1 MRTSAM
7 FALVVKQSLRLV
19 PLDGIATLSLNSCM
33 GNKSASE
40 SAATRNRIVTAAR
53 ALFAA
58 TGFAGATTSEIARS
72 AGLTEGAF
80 FHHFKDKRTLLTE
93 VVQQIQRE
101 FAAEVF
107 KYGSA
112 GKDAFDRFILGA
124 RVSLE
129 LSQRPEYLRLVL
141 VEAPT
146 VLGGT
151 TWRQIDSETSLAVLE
166 PALTAIAGGKDISP
180 AKLKPMALMILGL
193 LNETAF
199 ALARGDSGITADDVI
214 AFLEESIRDW
224 VRRPG

>member
-1 MRTSAM
+1 MQGKIDGL
-7 FALVVKQSLRLV
+7 LVRNLSK
-19 PLDGIATLSLNSCM
+19 LDTIATLSLDGCM
-33 GNKSASE
+33 GNKSAAE
-40 SAATRNRIVTAAR
+40 SAATRKQIIAAAR
-53 ALFAA
+53 ALFAEK
-58 TGFAGATTSEIARS
+58 GFAGATTSEIARS

-80 FHHFKDKRTLLTE
+80 FHHFKDKRALLTE

-107 KYGSA
+107 KYGAA
-112 GKDAFDRFILGA
+112 GKDAFERFILGA

-151 TWRQIDSETSLAVLE
+151 QWRQIDSATSLAVLE
-166 PALTAIAGGKDISP
+166 PALVAIAGHEDIP
-180 AKLKPMALMILGL
+180 AAKLKPMALMILGL

-199 ALARGDSGITADDVI
+199 ALAREDSNVTTDDVI
-214 AFLEESIRDW
+214 ALLEESINDW
-224 VRRPG
+224 VRRLG

>member
-1 MRTSAM
+1 MSAE
-7 FALVVKQSLRLV
+7 
-19 PLDGIATLSLNSCM
+19 LDGIATLSLNGCM
-33 GNKSASE
+33 GNKSATE
-40 SAATRNRIVTAAR
+40 SAATRNQIIAAAR
-53 ALFAA
+53 VLFAEK
-58 TGFAGATTSEIARS
+58 GFAGATTSEIARS

-80 FHHFKDKRTLLTE
+80 FHHFKDKRALLTA

-112 GKDAFDRFILGA
+112 GENAFDRLILGA

-151 TWRQIDSETSLAVLE
+151 QWRQIDSANSLAVLE
-166 PALTAIAGGKDISP
+166 PALAAIAGHKDIPP

-199 ALARGDSGITADDVI
+199 ALAREDKSVTADDVI
-214 AFLEESIRDW
+214 AQLEDSINDW
-224 VRRPG
+224 VRRLG